1 VRIERRRAALSG
13 GELSYLDGGEGPAVV
28 LLHGFPSS
36 AYLWR
41 RELPLLGSRMRVVAP
56 DLLGYGESEKPPEA
70 DLTVR
75 AQAGY
80 VGELLDV
87 LGIGAAAFVGHDL
100 GGGVAQLL
108 ALEGRAAAIVLL
120 DTVCFDAWPIEGVK
134 MLQATSPEQ
143 ETAGF
148 ADRVVRLTFDLGMEH
163 EGRLSEDD
171 LRAYLDPWTADP
183 AALFRA
189 ARAIDGVGLAG
200 RDADVAALDLPAL
213 VLWGE
218 EDPFLPPAL
227 AERLGDLLPGATVA
241 LLPGCGHFVNEDAPT
256 TVGPLIYEYLRSA
269 YLHETHG
276 HAAEGPVPVF
286 LERPPAGFRDDEP

>member
-1 VRIERRRAALSG
+1 
-13 GELSYLDGGEGPAVV
+13 VV

-41 RELPLLGSRMRVVAP
+41 RELPLLASRMRVVAP

-70 DLTVR
+70 DLAVR

-80 VGELLDV
+80 VRELLDD

-108 ALEGRAAAIVLL
+108 ALEGRAAALVLL

-143 ETAGF
+143 ETADF
-148 ADRVVRLTFDLGMEH
+148 AERVVRLTFDLGLEH

-171 LRAYLDPWTADP
+171 LRTYVAPWAADP

-200 RDADVAALDLPAL
+200 RDADVAGLDLPAL

-227 AERLGDLLPGATVA
+227 AERLGDLLSGATVA

-256 TVGPLIYEYLRSA
+256 TVGPLVYEYLRSV

-276 HAAEGPVPVF
+276 HAGEGPVPVF
-286 LERPPAGFRDDEP
+286 LERPPAGFPEDES